1 MYPVNKKAFIVSY
14 LVSLA
19 LFTAFTFL
27 YTPYFSAFFQKSE
40 YTYADISVPVS
51 TSVPLIYSDRAPAL
65 SAAVSA
71 RSAVLIDASSGA
83 VLFEKNSSERLPMAS
98 TTKIMT
104 ALIILEKMQLDEV
117 VSVPKE
123 ATLVEGSSIYLRE
136 NEEITVE
143 TLLYGLLLESGNDAA
158 HTLAVACSGSIEA
171 FADEMNKKAT
181 GLGLQNTCFKN
192 PHGLTAEGHYTTAYE
207 LARITA
213 EAMKNPVFCKIVSTQ
228 KMLAPSIDGELTR
241 LFLNHNKLLKYYDGA
256 VGVKTGYTEAAGRCL
271 VSAAEKTGFRFI
283 AVTLNDRDDWDDHCN
298 MLNFAFENFKTIEI
312 AAQNEFGVY
321 IDGLRYS
328 NPEGIYLTVPVQVDP
343 VLSYQCSFDSEKYCV
358 RYYVDGIDAGVFY
371 LSPPKQLHEITEPA
385 ASLPN
390 FRPKQ

>member
-40 YTYADISVPVS
+40 YTYADISVPAS

-65 SAAVSA
+65 SEAVSA

-171 FADEMNKKAT
+171 FADEMNKKAAR
-181 GLGLQNTCFKN
+181 LGLQNTSFKN

-207 LARITA
+207 LARITG

-228 KMLAPSIDGELTR
+228 KMLAPSLDGELTR

-312 AAQNEFGVY
+312 AAPNEFGVY

-358 RYYVDGIDAGVFY
+358 RYYADGIDAGVFY
-371 LSPPKQLHEITEPA
+371 LSPPKQLREITEPA

>member
-1 MYPVNKKAFIVSY
+1 MNKKAFIVSY

-40 YTYADISVPVS
+40 YTYADISVPAS

-65 SAAVSA
+65 SEAVSA

-123 ATLVEGSSIYLRE
+123 ATLAEGSSIYLRE

-181 GLGLQNTCFKN
+181 RLGLQNTSFKN
-192 PHGLTAEGHYTTAYE
+192 PHGLTAEGHYTTAYDIY
-207 LARITA
+207 LMLN
-213 EAMKNPVFCKIVSTQ
+213 EALNYDYFVDVMQLSVYNLT
-228 KMLAPSIDGELTR
+228 LTR
-241 LFLNHNKLLKYYDGA
+241 GSEEVQLHLDSTDHYLTGEESA
-256 VGVKTGYTEAAGRCL
+256 PPGVTVLGGKTGTTSKAGSCL
-271 VSAAEKTGFRFI
+271 AILS
-283 AVTLNDRDDWDDHCN
+283 
-298 MLNFAFENFKTIEI
+298 
-312 AAQNEFGVY
+312 QNEYGAPYVS
-321 IDGLRYS
+321 I
-328 NPEGIYLTVPVQVDP
+328 
-343 VLSYQCSFDSEKYCV
+343 VLN
-358 RYYVDGIDAGVFY
+358 AGT
-371 LSPPKQLHEITEPA
+371 KAQLYEDMNQLLGKIN
-385 ASLPN
+385 S
-390 FRPKQ
+390 

>member
-40 YTYADISVPVS
+40 YTYADISVPAS

-65 SAAVSA
+65 SEAVSA

-123 ATLVEGSSIYLRE
+123 AILVEGSSIYLCE

-181 GLGLQNTCFKN
+181 RLGLQNTSFKN

-228 KMLAPSIDGELTR
+228 KMLAPSLDGELTR

-271 VSAAEKTGFRFI
+271 VSAAEKNGMRFI

-298 MLNFAFENFKTIEI
+298 ILNFAFENFKTIEI
-312 AAQNEFGVY
+312 AEQNEFGVY

-358 RYYVDGIDAGVFY
+358 RYYADGIDAGVFY
-371 LSPPKQLHEITEPA
+371 LSPPKQLHEITESA

>member
-1 MYPVNKKAFIVSY
+1 MNKRAFIVSY

-40 YTYADISVPVS
+40 YTYADISVPAS

-104 ALIILEKMQLDEV
+104 ALVILEKMQLDEV

-171 FADEMNKKAT
+171 FANEMNKKAT

-228 KMLAPSIDGELTR
+228 KMLAPSLDGELTR

-371 LSPPKQLHEITEPA
+371 LSPPKQLHEITEPV

>member
-1 MYPVNKKAFIVSY
+1 MYPVNKRAFIVSY

-40 YTYADISVPVS
+40 YTYADISVPAS

-104 ALIILEKMQLDEV
+104 ALVILEKMQLDEV

-171 FADEMNKKAT
+171 FANEMNKKAT

-228 KMLAPSIDGELTR
+228 KMLAPSLDGELTR

-371 LSPPKQLHEITEPA
+371 LSPPKQLHEITEPV

>member
-40 YTYADISVPVS
+40 YTYADISVPAS

-104 ALIILEKMQLDEV
+104 TLIILEKMQLDEV

-181 GLGLQNTCFKN
+181 RLGLQNTCFKN

-228 KMLAPSIDGELTR
+228 KMLAPSLDGELTR

-371 LSPPKQLHEITEPA
+371 LSPPKQLHEITESA

>member
-1 MYPVNKKAFIVSY
+1 MNQRTSRKVMYPVNKKAFIVSY

-40 YTYADISVPVS
+40 YTYADISVPAS

-65 SAAVSA
+65 SEAVSA

-123 ATLVEGSSIYLRE
+123 AILVEGSSIYLRE

-181 GLGLQNTCFKN
+181 RLGLQNTSFKN

-228 KMLAPSIDGELTR
+228 KMLAPSLDGELTR

-298 MLNFAFENFKTIEI
+298 MLNFAFENFNILK
-312 AAQNEFGVY
+312 
-321 IDGLRYS
+321 
-328 NPEGIYLTVPVQVDP
+328 
-343 VLSYQCSFDSEKYCV
+343 
-358 RYYVDGIDAGVFY
+358 
-371 LSPPKQLHEITEPA
+371 
-385 ASLPN
+385 
-390 FRPKQ
+390 FRFIFK